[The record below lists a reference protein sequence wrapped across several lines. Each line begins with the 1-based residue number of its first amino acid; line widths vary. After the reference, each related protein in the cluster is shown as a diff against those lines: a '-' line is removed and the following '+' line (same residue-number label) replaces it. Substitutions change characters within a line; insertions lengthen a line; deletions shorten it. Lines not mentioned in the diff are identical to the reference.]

1 MAFELQSK
9 VPSGKEVTYVF
20 IILFIYL
27 TKSYNKRIVE
37 SIIFKI
43 VITANS
49 MIKMKKKKQ
58 KKNKP
63 KKNLRMGF
71 ITEWEVVI
79 FIMILLLFQRV
90 NLKYKL
96 V

>member
-9 VPSGKEVTYVF
+9 VPSGKETTYVF

-43 VITANS
+43 VITAHS
-49 MIKMKKKKQ
+49 MIKVKHRKKKH
-58 KKNKP
+58 
-63 KKNLRMGF
+63 LSIGF
-71 ITEWEVVI
+71 TIEWEVVI
-79 FIMILLLFQRV
+79 FVMILLLFHHV